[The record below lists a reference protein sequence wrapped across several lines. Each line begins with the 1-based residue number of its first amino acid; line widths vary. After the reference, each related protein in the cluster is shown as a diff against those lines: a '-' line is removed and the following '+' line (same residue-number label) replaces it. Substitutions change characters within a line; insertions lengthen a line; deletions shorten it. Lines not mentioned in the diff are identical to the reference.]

1 MTAEPRRGL
10 GPLGTRLLVAFVVV
24 ALSSV
29 VVLVVAALVG
39 TSRGL
44 AAAQDTR
51 RQAAAAEAATAAGT
65 AYADAGG
72 WVRADLS
79 RADAAAAAAGAR
91 LLVRDTDGGVVSAP
105 EGMGAGMGP
114 GMGMGAANR
123 ADVVVASVVVD
134 GATVGTVYLGFGTG
148 SVSAEQQIAWT
159 WILVA
164 GAAALVTAVVVAWF
178 VTRRLTSPLVRLASV
193 ARAFAGGDRAARA
206 DESDLAE
213 PGELGELA
221 RAFDTAAEDVE
232 RSETSRRRMAA
243 DLAHELRTPLSA
255 LQAGLEELRDGYVEP
270 APERL
275 AALHSQSERLSRV
288 VDDLAAL
295 AAAETAALSL
305 HRAPVDLGD
314 LAAEA
319 VAAAATATSAAGL
332 DVETHLARGVVVDGD
347 ADRLHQVVANLLT
360 NAARYCRPGDR
371 VTVTVSA
378 TATDAELRVSDTGPG
393 IPAADLP
400 QVFDRLWRGRADSEG
415 SGIGLAVVRELVE
428 AHGGQVRV
436 ESDGRSGSTFTVR
449 LPPGGGTVPGPQV
462 RRAEAS
468 TGQSA

>member
-29 VVLVVAALVG
+29 LVLVLAALVG

-51 RQAAAAEAATAAGT
+51 RQTAATDT
-65 AYADAGG
+65 
-72 WVRADLS
+72 
-79 RADAAAAAAGAR
+79 AAAAAAAYAATGGWAGADLARADATAAAGGAR
-91 LLVRDTDGGVVSAP
+91 LVVRDSDGTVVSAP
-105 EGMGAGMGP
+105 DGMGAGMGP

-123 ADVVVASVVVD
+123 ADVVTAPVVSGGVP
-134 GATVGTVYLGFGTG
+134 VGTVYLGFGTG
-148 SVSAEQQIAWT
+148 SVAAEQQIAWT
-159 WILVA
+159 WILLA

-178 VTRRLTSPLVRLASV
+178 VTRRLTSPLVRLAAV
-193 ARAFAGGDRAARA
+193 ARAFAAGDRGARA

-255 LQAGLEELRDGYVEP
+255 LQAGLEELRDGYVE
-270 APERL
+270 ADPERL
-275 AALHSQSERLSRV
+275 GALHAQSERLSRV

-314 LAAEA
+314 LAADA
-319 VAAAATATSAAGL
+319 VLAATAGTAAAGL
-332 DVETHLARGVVVDGD
+332 EVVTRLDRDVVVDGD

-371 VTVTVSA
+371 VTITVTA
-378 TATDAELRVSDTGPG
+378 ADGHAELRVSDTGPG
-393 IPAADLP
+393 IPAPDLP
-400 QVFDRLWRGRADSEG
+400 HVFDRLWRGRADSEG

-428 AHGGQVRV
+428 AHGGQVRA
-436 ESDGRSGSTFTVR
+436 ESDGRTGSTFTVR
-449 LPPGGGTVPGPQV
+449 LPLDAGARPSGS
-462 RRAEAS
+462 RAEAP